1 MSVPTVVVS
10 CGDPAGIGP
19 EVVVR
24 AVADLTPEGIAVFQV
39 VGDAA
44 QVRSL
49 AERLGMPAPD
59 VVPAGDA
66 TGVMPGQPS
75 AAAAHAAVDAVT
87 EAVGM
92 VVRGRANA
100 LATGPISKEGLRLAG
115 YDWPG
120 QTEMLAALTGADD
133 LRVLLMGP
141 GLRVVH
147 VSAHRTLR
155 AAIDGVTRDRVLRT
169 IQLADDIGRRMTGR
183 APRIAVAG
191 LNPHA
196 GEGGILG
203 DEDEAAIRPAVDDAR
218 SAGVDATGPL
228 SADSLFPRAVR
239 GEFDLVVAMYHDQG
253 HIPVK
258 LLSADEGVAV
268 TLGLPFL
275 RTSPDHG
282 AAFDLAGSGTASWTS
297 MRAALRVAAE
307 VAARDLAAS
316 PGRSVRADPF
326 TAPPRSR

>member
-24 AVADLTPEGIAVFQV
+24 AVADLTREDIAAFRV
-39 VGDAA
+39 VGDHAQIRDLAA
-44 QVRSL
+44 
-49 AERLGMPAPD
+49 RLRVPSPD
-59 VVPAGDA
+59 VVAAGDA
-66 TGVMPGQPS
+66 SGVVPGRP
-75 AAAAHAAVDAVT
+75 AAEAARAAVDAVT

-92 VVRGRANA
+92 VVRGEAHA

-115 YDWPG
+115 YEWPG
-120 QTEMLAALTGADD
+120 QTEMLAALAGTDD

-141 GLRVVH
+141 TLRVVH

-169 IQLADDIGRRMTGR
+169 IELADDIGRRMSGR
-183 APRIAVAG
+183 PPRIAVAG

-218 SAGVDATGPL
+218 AAGVDATGPL
-228 SADSLFPRAVR
+228 SADSLFPRAAS

-258 LLSADEGVAV
+258 LLGADEGVAV

-282 AAFDLAGSGTASWTS
+282 AAFDRAGSGTASWTS

-316 PGRSVRADPF
+316 AG
-326 TAPPRSR
+326 